1 MRALFEEIQANDIK
15 RTERERESYK
25 VSYYKLLGVY
35 RKGTRSK
42 ERTVCKPLTYSL
54 LKRTDRRTCM

>member
-1 MRALFEEIQANDIK
+1 MHALFEEIQANDIK
-15 RTERERESYK
+15 RTERESYK

-35 RKGTRSK
+35 RKGTCSK

-54 LKRTDRRTCM
+54 LKRTDRRTYV